1 VVSTSDD
8 FDEFIDEFKKMFNVD
23 SDGFEVDFLF
33 IPESSLDLN
42 SDYHEEKVKG
52 FKISYHFEAGMEKPE
67 IKIEGVIDEKQIRE
81 QLKGIDL
88 NKYPNLRNILKS
100 RSVNEIDAANLNLS
114 LDTFVEEDDSN
125 ILVPYT
131 EIIDKKDSTEIV
143 LETPGIKENNVNI
156 EFNEDGNQLIFSAE
170 NGVRRYSKTI
180 SLSFKSSKK
189 DCELEV
195 NNGITILKARKS
207 E

>member
-1 VVSTSDD
+1 MSDD
-8 FDEFIDEFKKMFNVD
+8 FDEFIDEFKKMFNLD
-23 SDGFEVDFLF
+23 SDLFEVDFLF

-42 SDYHEEKVKG
+42 SDHYEEKVKG
-52 FKISYHFEAGMEKPE
+52 FKISYHFETGMEKPE
-67 IKIEGVIDEKQIRE
+67 VKIEGMIDEKQIRE

-88 NKYPNLRNILKS
+88 NRYPNLRNILES
-100 RSVNEIDAANLNLS
+100 RSVNEIDAGILS
-114 LDTFVEEDDSN
+114 LDTFIEEDDSN

-143 LETPGIKENNVNI
+143 LETPGIEENNVNI

-170 NGVRRYSKTI
+170 NGERRYSKTI

-195 NNGITILKARKS
+195 NNGIAILKARKS

>member
-1 VVSTSDD
+1 MSDD
-8 FDEFIDEFKKMFNVD
+8 FDEIFDDFKKMFNVD
-23 SDGFEVDFLF
+23 SDEFEVDFFF
-33 IPESSLDLN
+33 IPESSIDLN
-42 SDYHEEKVKG
+42 SDQNEKEVKG
-52 FKISYHFEAGMEKPE
+52 FKISYHFETGMEKPE
-67 IKIEGVIDEKQIRE
+67 VKIEGVIDEKQIRE
-81 QLKGIDL
+81 QLKDIDL
-88 NKYPNLRNILKS
+88 NKYPNLRNILES
-100 RSVNEIDAANLNLS
+100 RSVNEIDASTLS
-114 LDTFVEEDDSN
+114 LDTFIEEDDSN

-143 LETPGIKENNVNI
+143 LETPGIEENNVNI

-170 NGVRRYSKTI
+170 SGERKYSKTI

-195 NNGITILKARKS
+195 NNGIAILKARKS